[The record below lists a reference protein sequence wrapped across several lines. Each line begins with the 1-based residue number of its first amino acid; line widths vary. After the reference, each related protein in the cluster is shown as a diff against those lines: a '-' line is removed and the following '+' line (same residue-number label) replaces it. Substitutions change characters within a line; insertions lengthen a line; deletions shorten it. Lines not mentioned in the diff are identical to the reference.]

1 MLYVGITEKA
11 KGGGGLKAKLHPKQ
25 GVRFLCLK
33 HDMDLT
39 ILKVK
44 WVPFIGPIIKKIKTS
59 TTSVCQG

>member
-1 MLYVGITEKA
+1 MNVRALPAIPTPSSLATRKA
-11 KGGGGLKAKLHPKQ
+11 DALCRYNRKGQGGGGGLKAKLHPKQ

-44 WVPFIGPIIKKIKTS
+44 
-59 TTSVCQG
+59 